1 VKDDLPELISFL
13 EKDVPP
19 EYHVYKEFS
28 MQSFSRG
35 WSFLK
40 QAWQMA
46 LKDRDLI
53 KPSIYSLLVGFLV
66 SVIFLVPMIGSA
78 FIFGGESNIVGRV
91 MIFVLGALLVFA
103 QYAVGYIFSA
113 MTIYLVYG
121 YLAEGDGVMS
131 KAWDIVKREWLN
143 IISLA
148 AASTAVN
155 LLKSAIRGKGRKA
168 GGNLLSGL
176 IDTVWTEAAFLILPA
191 MVIEGINLKDALKRA
206 GNIIKNNL
214 LLVGISTVGVKTV
227 NGLIGFLL
235 GALGI
240 ALGFGAGLGII
251 SLTSTTTLAT
261 FGIVTGIS
269 LGVILAGIFIM
280 VATVVTS
287 YTSTAYH
294 TCLYLWARDVEKA
307 QASGNPA
314 QVLAPAPLA
323 AVLNK

>member
-1 VKDDLPELISFL
+1 
-13 EKDVPP
+13 
-19 EYHVYKEFS
+19 

-40 QAWQMA
+40 EAWQMA
-46 LKDRDLI
+46 FKDRDLI
-53 KPSIYSLLVGFLV
+53 KPSIYSLFVGIIISVVFL
-66 SVIFLVPMIGSA
+66 IPMIGSGVL
-78 FIFGGESNIVGRV
+78 FGNQGLGN
-91 MIFVLGALLVFA
+91 VLMVVFGALLIFA

-131 KAWDIVKREWLN
+131 KAWEIVRREWLN

-148 AASTAVN
+148 AASTGVA
-155 LLKSAIRGKGRKA
+155 LLRNAIRGRGRS
-168 GGNLLSGL
+168 GGANFLSSIIG
-176 IDTVWTEAAFLILPA
+176 TVWSEAAFLILPA

-206 GNIIKNNL
+206 GQIVKDNL
-214 LLVGISTVGVKTV
+214 LLVGISTVGVRTI

-235 GALGI
+235 GVVGI
-240 ALGFGAGLGII
+240 ALGLGAGLGIV
-251 SLTSTTTLAT
+251 SLTSSSTLET
-261 FGIVTGIS
+261 LRTLGLFGGIGV
-269 LGVILAGIFIM
+269 GVILAGIFIM
-280 VATVVTS
+280 VATIVTS

-307 QASGNPA
+307 RASGSSMA
-314 QVLAPAPLA
+314 VQAPAPLA

>member
-1 VKDDLPELISFL
+1 
-13 EKDVPP
+13 
-19 EYHVYKEFS
+19 

-40 QAWQMA
+40 EAWSMA
-46 LKDRDLI
+46 FKDKDLI
-53 KPSIYSLLVGFLV
+53 KPSIMALFVGLIVSIIFIPLMIGAGFL
-66 SVIFLVPMIGSA
+66 S
-78 FIFGGESNIVGRV
+78 GGDNSLFGRV
-91 MIFVLGALLVFA
+91 ILFILGALMIFI
-103 QYAVGYIFSA
+103 QYSVGYIFSA

-143 IISLA
+143 ILSLA
-148 AASTAVN
+148 AASSAVN
-155 LLKSAIRGKGRKA
+155 LVKNQVRGKGRSM
-168 GGNLLSGL
+168 GRNFLSGL

-214 LLVGISTVGVKTV
+214 LLVGISTVGVRTV

-240 ALGFGAGLGII
+240 GLGFGVGFGII
-251 SLTSTTTLAT
+251 TVTNTST
-261 FGIVTGIS
+261 FGLVSGIS
-269 LGVILAGIFIM
+269 LGVIIAAVFIM
-280 VATVVTS
+280 VATVGTS

-307 QASGNPA
+307 QASGSSAP
-314 QVLAPAPLA
+314 VLAPGPLA

>member
-1 VKDDLPELISFL
+1 
-13 EKDVPP
+13 
-19 EYHVYKEFS
+19 

-40 QAWQMA
+40 EAWSMA
-46 LKDRDLI
+46 FKDKDLI
-53 KPSIYSLLVGFLV
+53 KPSIMALFAGLIVSIIFIPLMIGAGFL
-66 SVIFLVPMIGSA
+66 S
-78 FIFGGESNIVGRV
+78 GGDNSLFGRV
-91 MIFVLGALLVFA
+91 ILFILGALMIFI
-103 QYAVGYIFSA
+103 QYSVGYIFSA

-143 IISLA
+143 ILSLA

-155 LLKSAIRGKGRKA
+155 LVKNQVRGKGRSM
-168 GGNLLSGL
+168 GRNFLSGL

-214 LLVGISTVGVKTV
+214 LLVGISTVGVRTV

-240 ALGFGAGLGII
+240 GLGFGVGFGII
-251 SLTSTTTLAT
+251 TATNTST
-261 FGIVTGIS
+261 FGLVSGIS
-269 LGVILAGIFIM
+269 LGVIIAAVFIM
-280 VATVVTS
+280 VATVGTS

-307 QASGNPA
+307 QASGSSAP
-314 QVLAPAPLA
+314 VLAPGPLA
-323 AVLNK
+323 AILNK

>member
-1 VKDDLPELISFL
+1 
-13 EKDVPP
+13 
-19 EYHVYKEFS
+19 
-28 MQSFSRG
+28 
-35 WSFLK
+35 
-40 QAWQMA
+40 
-46 LKDRDLI
+46 
-53 KPSIYSLLVGFLV
+53 
-66 SVIFLVPMIGSA
+66 MIGSE
-78 FIFGGESNIVGRV
+78 ILFGNQGLGN
-91 MIFVLGALLVFA
+91 VLMVVFGALLIFA

-131 KAWDIVKREWLN
+131 KAWEIVRREWPN

-155 LLKSAIRGKGRKA
+155 LLRNAIRGRGRSA
-168 GGNLLSGL
+168 GRNVLSSLVG
-176 IDTVWTEAAFLILPA
+176 TVWSEAAFLILPA

-206 GNIIKNNL
+206 GQIVKDNL
-214 LLVGISTVGVKTV
+214 LLVGISTVGVRAI

-240 ALGFGAGLGII
+240 ALGLGAGLGII
-251 SLTSTTTLAT
+251 SLTSVSTLET
-261 FGIVTGIS
+261 LRTLGIAGGIG
-269 LGVILAGIFIM
+269 LGVILAGLFIM
-280 VATVVTS
+280 VATIVTS

-307 QASGNPA
+307 RASGGSIA
-314 QVLAPAPLA
+314 VQAPAPLA